1 MFDFRYH
8 ALSLAAV
15 LIALVVGLLL
25 GVAVGDQGLVS
36 SAEHKLRAD
45 LRSDVTRA
53 RADSAQLRKEL
64 DLHLR
69 FEQLTLGRL
78 VSERLAGRRV
88 AVLFLHERSDSVYDH
103 VRDSVQKADGELSL
117 VGTIRRP
124 LNLQDIGKAAFGT
137 QYSDV
142 ANDPSL
148 VDDLGRRLGTQIVR
162 GGRLIGALRGAV
174 LQATSGGIGPSEA
187 IVVVRTPGE
196 RLDGDQLQIADQFTD
211 GLIEGMK
218 SAGVPVV
225 GVEERSTDP
234 SQVPWYRKHGL
245 TSVDDVDE
253 VPGQASL
260 VYALAGSADG
270 AYGVKSTRDAFIPD
284 ALVRTP

>member
-25 GVAVGDQGLVS
+25 GVAVGDSGLVS
-36 SAEHKLRAD
+36 SAEQRLRTD
-45 LRSDVTRA
+45 LRGDVTRA
-53 RADSAQLRKEL
+53 RAESAELRKEL

-78 VSERLAGRRV
+78 VSERLAGRRI
-88 AVLFLHERSDSVYDH
+88 AVIFLDERSDSIFDH
-103 VRDSVQKADGELSL
+103 VRDSVQKAEGTLSL
-117 VGTIRRP
+117 VGTVRRP
-124 LNLQDIGKAAFGT
+124 LNLEDVATAAFGT
-137 QYSDV
+137 QYSEV

-148 VDDLGRRLGTQIVR
+148 VDDLGRRLGSQIIS
-162 GGRLIGALRGAV
+162 GGRLLGELRGAV
-174 LQATSGGIGPSEA
+174 LQATSGGIGPSEGV
-187 IVVVRTPGE
+187 VVVRTPGE
-196 RLDGDQLQIADQFTD
+196 RLDGDQLKIADQFTD

-218 SAGVPVV
+218 AGGVPVV

-234 SQVPWYRKHGL
+234 SQVPWYRQHRIA
-245 TSVDDVDE
+245 SVDDVDE

-260 VYALAGSADG
+260 VYVLAGSADG
-270 AYGVKSTRDAFIPD
+270 AYGVKSTRDAFVPD